1 MASLRG
7 GFEAAVAGCDE
18 AVYVGCELME
28 LIKIY
33 KRCTFIRDNLSV
45 IEFVVS
51 LCQNVR
57 I

>member
-1 MASLRG
+1 MASLGG

-33 KRCTFIRDNLSV
+33 KRCTSIRDR
-45 IEFVVS
+45 FVCYRICCIFVS
-51 LCQNVR
+51 K
-57 I
+57 